1 MPGTRP
7 PTESDLRLGAR
18 LFETKARFI
27 AYCGVVALQLHTT
40 DEPAARDAYSAFGGS
55 LYKIPGSNT
64 FRWRIA
70 RTDLFSM
77 LELLKPRLSRSSLDR
92 IEAMHEVLQAK
103 ARSVAR
109 TRASRDVAF
118 LARELLGHLT
128 PEELEALRRAPE
140 QTEKE
145 QTEKAK
151 TRSAAQEILE

>member
-1 MPGTRP
+1 
-7 PTESDLRLGAR
+7 
-18 LFETKARFI
+18 
-27 AYCGVVALQLHTT
+27 
-40 DEPAARDAYSAFGGS
+40 
-55 LYKIPGSNT
+55 
-64 FRWRIA
+64 
-70 RTDLFSM
+70 M